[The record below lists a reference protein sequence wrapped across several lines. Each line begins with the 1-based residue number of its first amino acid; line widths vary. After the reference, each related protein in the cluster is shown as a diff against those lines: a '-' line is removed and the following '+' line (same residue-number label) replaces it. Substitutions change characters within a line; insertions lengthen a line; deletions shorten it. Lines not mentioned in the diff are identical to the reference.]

1 MIPVKND
8 TWQAVPDPTNF
19 LLDIHT
25 TTHFQDWKSKIAQ
38 KQKLNCQ
45 NVERIS
51 THSRMAEGEF
61 RETVSDGP
69 SLLSW
74 AEKPT
79 YGKESDLAPALLHC
93 LPFLK
98 DPGSV
103 PKGKSDNPPSIMQV
117 FLFRCQNNR
126 SIICSHWEKIIT
138 NETTDKGLISKIYKQ
153 IIQLNIRKTNNPIKK
168 WEKDL
173 NRHFS
178 KGVMLWVCH

>member
-25 TTHFQDWKSKIAQ
+25 TTHFQDWNSKIAQ

-61 RETVSDGP
+61 RETVSGGP

-103 PKGKSDNPPSIMQV
+103 PKGKLDNPPSIMQV

-126 SIICSHWEKIIT
+126 SIIFSHWEKIIT
-138 NETTDKGLISKIYKQ
+138 NETTDKGLISEIYK
-153 IIQLNIRKTNNPIKK
+153 
-168 WEKDL
+168 
-173 NRHFS
+173 
-178 KGVMLWVCH
+178 